1 MAQPADF
8 YQGKYDALKEW
19 QHDLV
24 RIIDKV
30 EDQKWYENK
39 VADNPD
45 LVAGILLVQ
54 NLRREIRRLDLPLAN
69 VERKMHEKE

>member
-1 MAQPADF
+1 MTQPADF

-69 VERKMHEKE
+69 VERMMNEKE